1 MVVDYEYGLLQ
12 TWSPNIKA
20 IELVQKGN
28 TIYRAMCNETT
39 ILNQANTKRS
49 MIVYNFN
56 WLTDHRNLEEKD
68 TRLFNTGVSF
78 KLLSMCT

>member
-1 MVVDYEYGLLQ
+1 MVSCRLGFQISRQLNRPRREIRY
-12 TWSPNIKA
+12 
-20 IELVQKGN
+20 

-39 ILNQANTKRS
+39 ILDQANTKRL

-56 WLTDHRNLEEKD
+56 WLTDHRNIQEKD